1 MESKANY
8 ALIGVISILTFV
20 LAAAF
25 IYWFALF
32 DSKVETKQYRIIFT
46 GTVTG
51 LSAGTDVLFNGIK
64 VGQVRDLAID
74 PDDPGKVVSRIEVS
88 NTAPVKVDTRVI
100 LEFQGLT
107 GIAFVQLTGGTP
119 GAADLLPPEGEKI
132 ATIVADKSD
141 FQSLVD
147 GLRDTISGASAT
159 FDRLNNFLDVNEPV
173 ATATLANIE
182 SFSAALASNATGVEA
197 FLASLSEA
205 GKEIGPLAGELRQ
218 LSVQVRG
225 LLGDVKPGSVAKI
238 VDDVSS
244 FTEAV
249 SRNTDKVDV
258 FFTDATTLSAS
269 LSKSSEQ
276 VSDIIMRFQAVTD
289 SLDPDILAQFVLNLD
304 SISTVLGDNS
314 ENVDTFLS
322 NMTEVSTTL
331 AQSVDKVSAIV
342 DNINNMTSDT
352 DSEGLFKQLTSAAA
366 AVQVLAENLDTRTQ
380 LLTTG
385 LGRFTGQGLSEYQAL
400 AADARATLRRL
411 DTLLSRVN
419 ANPQSLIFGGE
430 TVREYNKK

>member
-8 ALIGVISILTFV
+8 ALIGVISIFTFI

-32 DSKVETKQYRIIFT
+32 DTKVDTKQYRIIFT

-64 VGQVRDLAID
+64 VGQVRDVVID
-74 PDDPGKVVSRIEVS
+74 PKDPGKVISRIEVS
-88 NTAPVKVDTRVI
+88 STAPVKVDTRAI
-100 LEFQGLT
+100 LEFQGIT
-107 GIAFVQLTGGTP
+107 GIAFVQLSGGTP
-119 GAADLLPPEGEKI
+119 GAADLVPPEGERI
-132 ATIVADKSD
+132 ATIIADKSD
-141 FQSLVD
+141 FQSLLD
-147 GLRDTISGASAT
+147 GMRDTIGGASAI
-159 FDRLNNFLDVNEPV
+159 FDRLNAFLDTNEPV
-173 ATATLANIE
+173 ATQTMANIE
-182 SFSAALASNATGVEA
+182 AFSSALAANSVGVEA

-205 GKEIGPLAGELRQ
+205 GKEIGPLAGELRE
-218 LSVQVRG
+218 LSVEVRG

-244 FTEAV
+244 FTDAV
-249 SRNTDKVDV
+249 ARNTDKVDT
-258 FFTDATTLSAS
+258 FFGDATSVSGS

-276 VSDIIMRFQAVTD
+276 VSDIIDRFQAVTD

-314 ENVDTFLS
+314 QNVDTFLA
-322 NMTEVSTTL
+322 NMTAVSDTL
-331 AQSVDKVSAIV
+331 ANSVDKVSAIV
-342 DNINNMTSDT
+342 DNINDMTSDT
-352 DSEGLFKQLTSAAA
+352 DSEGLFKQLTSAAL

-380 LLTTG
+380 LLSTG
-385 LGRFTGQGLSEYQAL
+385 LGKFTGQGLSEYQAL

-411 DTLLSRVN
+411 DTLLTRVN
-419 ANPQSLIFGGE
+419 SNPQSLIFGGD